1 MWGLFLISAS
11 PSALHVLAR
20 NLALL
25 LETVCS
31 IGCLVLSLMFFA
43 WRTVGALL
51 ASARHQ
57 LGCPRYSAVT
67 MLLLVKYLEVP
78 TTPPLAFHTYWLVA
92 SVNSLGPAPFHIW
105 LHFSSSTLLF
115 IPAAWILGAA
125 VELVIV
131 LSAHLAICW
140 WNDWQ
145 SSLVVLKILPFPQRS
160 FCLGPQKR
168 LLRRSV
174 LSRKIQEAERSHR
187 LHPEGFFYWPQAV
200 NCLILLRLL
209 KTSDSQGACWKAFP
223 GY

>member
-1 MWGLFLISAS
+1 
-11 PSALHVLAR
+11 
-20 NLALL
+20 
-25 LETVCS
+25 
-31 IGCLVLSLMFFA
+31 
-43 WRTVGALL
+43 
-51 ASARHQ
+51 
-57 LGCPRYSAVT
+57 

-78 TTPPLAFHTYWLVA
+78 TTTPLAFHTYWLVA
-92 SVNSLGPAPFHIW
+92 SVHSLGPAPFHIW

-115 IPAAWILGAA
+115 ISAAWVLGAA

-168 LLRRSV
+168 RLRRAV

-187 LHPEGFFYWPQAV
+187 LHPEVFFTDHRLSTAWFFSGFWKLLIHKGHAEKLFQGISIV
-200 NCLILLRLL
+200 SSITKHNVCLSLPCPLCL
-209 KTSDSQGACWKAFP
+209 SADHF
-223 GY
+223 